1 MELLLISDSK
11 LKVTL
16 SAEDMNR
23 FSLNCDTIDYDN
35 TETRRA
41 FWQILDEAKHKT
53 GFDAAR
59 DRVFIQVYPS
69 KSGGCEMYVIKLK
82 NMTQSG
88 EMSAKGQAQSSGK
101 VGVFSFDGMD
111 VLLPVCKKLHN
122 MGYVRESAAYAGD
135 DGRYYLVITERC
147 RGQGSPQPSAR
158 DNSVTEFGF
167 IEEYGKRY
175 ADPARLAY
183 ITEHSR
189 VIDSTNAVNIL
200 AALA

>member
-69 KSGGCEMYVIKLK
+69 RSGGCEMYVIKLK
-82 NMTQSG
+82 NMAKATDVN
-88 EMSAKGQAQSSGK
+88 AKGQTQTNGK
-101 VGVFSFDGMD
+101 VGVFSFDGID
-111 VLLPVCKKLHN
+111 ILLPVCKKLHN
-122 MGYVRESAAYAGD
+122 MGYERESAAYAGD
-135 DGRYYLVITERC
+135 DGRFYLVITEKC
-147 RGQGSPQPSAR
+147 RGAVPSSSR
-158 DNSVTEFGF
+158 EPSVTEFGF

-175 ADPARLAY
+175 TDPARLAY